1 MKLQVR
7 SSLYIIFSLSFAAVV
22 AAYVFNQVI
31 LQEFET
37 LENSQAERNTARLI
51 EGWQTEFRTL
61 ATLVR
66 DWALWDDALAYT
78 KNRNDAFEEANL
90 NYSTLSSLEV
100 THVAIFNSESSLIFG
115 SIPQHSSQ
123 SLKAIQ
129 PSTTETIVTTGILKK
144 ALESA
149 SYEGNQQATPGIEGI
164 LQIEGEKYLFAAH
177 AISNSAGTS
186 QPAGVIIM
194 TRELSTK
201 FTTRVKNQ
209 TQLDLFIAPKDTT
222 ALPPP
227 STLTLSK
234 TAFTEPKFLKLT
246 DSIKS
251 SILIKDIF
259 GAPAFE
265 VGFSSPRDI
274 FRKGEE
280 ISNFLTI
287 VFIAF
292 TLITSALVI
301 SLLRFQIINP
311 LKHVGNSLLKISEK
325 QTFSER
331 IVLSGNDE
339 LTDLAGQINNTLE
352 TLQSSLLKAETAQ
365 HQAEAANAAKSSF
378 IAKVS
383 HELRTPIHSIT
394 GMLRI
399 LLKEERS
406 SAKRNYIVMA
416 RNSAYG
422 LLETINEIL
431 DFSKA
436 EAGKLSIER
445 IEFSIHDVIR
455 EAIQT
460 IGARVEEKGSLETVI
475 EIAQGLP
482 SKVYGDPLRL
492 RQVLVNLLG
501 NATKFTKEGHIGL
514 SVKLTSNESER
525 VGLELTIFDTGVG
538 IPADRL
544 EHIFE
549 PFGQA
554 DESVSRM
561 FTGTGLGLTIVKQF
575 IEAMGGSVR
584 VESTVGVGSRFVLNI
599 QLEVC
604 RDAKPISYRPLLSSQ
619 RIALLDNNS
628 LVVERFS
635 QELEENGYIPVIVNC
650 DDPGELNEVIK
661 SLNQYGLIIVT
672 SEALKR
678 SRVFDLVVEL
688 RGRES
693 VPVISIL
700 SPYEISVRERL
711 VALEVPFVVTRPI
724 ALLDLLGVISGEVAL
739 NDEGWE
745 DADDASLSS
754 SRPLEILI
762 ADDAQTNRII
772 LTELLRDAG
781 HHVVCVENG
790 IDMVS
795 RVRDSLE
802 AIPGNKSF
810 DLILTDV
817 QMPLLDGL
825 TATSRIRDME
835 RDKNVSTHLP
845 IVAVTAHAMTEE
857 VSRMRQFGVDD
868 VVTKPLDPM
877 KLGAVIQRLTGQG
890 TNSKEKP
897 IVKAA
902 PKQLT
907 EADLSQLG
915 IRLWTQMAKRDD
927 SLIELFGLS
936 EDPMSPEDF
945 QRVLD
950 IEDVLERSGNS
961 IRRTLLIFGG
971 FLECF
976 REQLQKLN
984 EAKQTKDTDGLRF
997 TSHALKGLLLDVGAR
1012 ASGGLASS
1020 IEQHCKNGE
1029 PEAALALVNQL
1040 VKQVLLVSRLVSQIH
1055 TTASGEGNKSMGI
1068 NTFATDSTIDLGE
1081 TDSEPN

>member
-1 MKLQVR
+1 MKLQSKTTLIVVLVFLVMGFGITSLFDTVIMARFATLEQHQTQQTIARVEQAFHQEVKSLQERVIDWAKLDEMYKFLKESDYSFIENNVNYQLLEPLGFHHFGIVR
-7 SSLYIIFSLSFAAVV
+7 PDMTLAYGVQIVRDNETTIPLSNEVSSALLSSQMIRDTLNGNTLGGFVKFEGRLFIISSSYITNESGEAKPSGVFFVTREITRPLIEKLAHITNVDLKTTQISATSHGNTSAPFLDFKRSFSSSLKKIDRDLIVGSSIIH
-22 AAYVFNQVI
+22 
-31 LQEFET
+31 
-37 LENSQAERNTARLI
+37 
-51 EGWQTEFRTL
+51 
-61 ATLVR
+61 
-66 DWALWDDALAYT
+66 D
-78 KNRNDAFEEANL
+78 
-90 NYSTLSSLEV
+90 
-100 THVAIFNSESSLIFG
+100 IFNEKMIELVMTFNRDIYQQGLAIKEFFSQMIVLIGISASASILLLIRIFAIRPIKELITQLAKITDDKDFSARVKLRAQDEMGTLGEQINDTLNTVESSLC
-115 SIPQHSSQ
+115 
-123 SLKAIQ
+123 
-129 PSTTETIVTTGILKK
+129 
-144 ALESA
+144 
-149 SYEGNQQATPGIEGI
+149 
-164 LQIEGEKYLFAAH
+164 
-177 AISNSAGTS
+177 
-186 QPAGVIIM
+186 
-194 TRELSTK
+194 
-201 FTTRVKNQ
+201 
-209 TQLDLFIAPKDTT
+209 
-222 ALPPP
+222 
-227 STLTLSK
+227 
-234 TAFTEPKFLKLT
+234 
-246 DSIKS
+246 
-251 SILIKDIF
+251 
-259 GAPAFE
+259 
-265 VGFSSPRDI
+265 
-274 FRKGEE
+274 
-280 ISNFLTI
+280 
-287 VFIAF
+287 
-292 TLITSALVI
+292 
-301 SLLRFQIINP
+301 
-311 LKHVGNSLLKISEK
+311 
-325 QTFSER
+325 
-331 IVLSGNDE
+331 
-339 LTDLAGQINNTLE
+339 
-352 TLQSSLLKAETAQ
+352 KAETAQ

-406 SAKRNYIVMA
+406 SSKRNYIVMA

-436 EAGKLSIER
+436 EAGKISIER
-445 IEFSIHDVIR
+445 IEFSLHEVIR

-460 IGARVEEKGSLETVI
+460 IGARVEEKGSLETVL
-475 EIAQGLP
+475 EIAQGIP

-514 SVKLTSNESER
+514 SVRVTSSESER
-525 VGLELTIFDTGVG
+525 VGLELTVFDTGVG

-544 EHIFE
+544 DHIFE

-575 IEAMGGSVR
+575 VEAMGGSVS
-584 VESTVGVGSRFVLNI
+584 VESTVGLGSRFIINI
-599 QLEVC
+599 QLENC
-604 RDAKPISYRPLLSSQ
+604 RDAIPISYKPLLASQ
-619 RIALLDNNS
+619 QVALLDDNS

-650 DDPGELNEVIK
+650 DDPRELNEVTK
-661 SLNQYGLIIVT
+661 SLSQFGLIIVT

-724 ALLDLLGVISGEVAL
+724 SLLDILGVISGEVSL
-739 NDEGWE
+739 NDDCWQ
-745 DADDASLSS
+745 DSDDASLSS

-790 IDMVS
+790 VDMVS

-802 AIPGNKSF
+802 ALPGNRSF

-835 RDKNVSTHLP
+835 RDKKVSTHLP

-868 VVTKPLDPM
+868 VVTKPLDPI
-877 KLGAVIQRLTGQG
+877 KLGAVIQKLTGQA
-890 TNSKEKP
+890 TNSRERSNIIP
-897 IVKAA
+897 T
-902 PKQLT
+902 PKQIT
-907 EADLSQLG
+907 EADLSQMSL
-915 IRLWTQMAKRDD
+915 RLWTQIAKRDD

-976 REQLQKLN
+976 REQLQKIN
-984 EAKQTKDTDGLRF
+984 EAKQSRDIDSLRF
-997 TSHALKGLLLDVGAR
+997 SSHALKGLLLDVGAR
-1012 ASGGLASS
+1012 ASGSLASS
-1020 IEQHCKNGE
+1020 IEKHCKNGE
-1029 PEAALALVNQL
+1029 SEQALGLVNQL
-1040 VKQVLLVSRLVSQIH
+1040 IKQILLVSRLVLQIH
-1055 TTASGEGNKSMGI
+1055 TTASGEGQKNIDM
-1068 NTFATDSTIDLGE
+1068 NALAPDSASDLGE
-1081 TDSEPN
+1081 SDSEPT